1 MLELSVIVQLV
12 PRAARLF
19 GCGHG
24 CFSCCHTPGPMPSTD
39 PRTAMVLDEERPS
52 SPSRAAREQYAL
64 LHSDRKKGLF
74 KRDKA
79 GDDDDRY

>member
-1 MLELSVIVQLV
+1 
-12 PRAARLF
+12 
-19 GCGHG
+19 
-24 CFSCCHTPGPMPSTD
+24 
-39 PRTAMVLDEERPS
+39 MVLDEERPL